1 LNRPVPE
8 KAIAATRS
16 RSEHVAVCAESLPDR
31 RYVDLERV
39 LLNNGAGPYST
50 YEVIL
55 GDKLTG

>member
-1 LNRPVPE
+1 
-8 KAIAATRS
+8 
-16 RSEHVAVCAESLPDR
+16 VAVCAESLPDR

-39 LLNNGAGPYST
+39 LLNNGAGPYSA